1 VEICSPKLG
10 PRAEE
15 VGNLSAA
22 EAAFD
27 LVVVDPDPQVR
38 TRLAVQLGDVTGV
51 ATFPEVTA
59 LAERLQPGQPAVVV
73 FGPGFSDPAGLAQIE
88 AMARARPEVGAI
100 LVAEELSTGL
110 LQQALRSGVRDVLGD
125 PFDSAA
131 LRESVDRVGRTL
143 AIAPGGPSGVEAQGG
158 ERGRVITVSSTK
170 GGSGK
175 SVVATNLAVALARR
189 SDRPVALVDAD
200 LQFGDVAVLLG
211 LTVPHT
217 IVEAVSS
224 IDHLDAQFLQSLL
237 VRHGPSGLMVL
248 PAPVEPAFA
257 DRVRGADI
265 VRILEVLQSF
275 CGHVVVDTPAQ
286 FNDVV
291 LAVIDHSDDVV
302 LVAGLD
308 IPSVKNVKL
317 GLQTLRLLSVPESK
331 LRLLVNRADSKVRLD
346 ISEVERSLG
355 MKADSLIPSDI
366 VVPKSVNKGVPVILD
381 APKAPVTKA
390 FEDLAG
396 LFLSSEAEVP
406 MSKARGRF
414 GLF

>member
-10 PRAEE
+10 LRAEE

-27 LVVVDPDPQVR
+27 LAVVDPDAQVR
-38 TRLAVQLGDVTGV
+38 AQLAVQLG
-51 ATFPEVTA
+51 EVTA
-59 LAERLQPGQPAVVV
+59 VATYPGVTALVERLRPGQPAVVV
-73 FGPGFSDPAGLAQIE
+73 FGPGFSDGAGLAEIE
-88 AMARARPEVGAI
+88 AMSRARPEVGAI

-110 LQQALRSGVRDVLGD
+110 LKQALRCGVRDVLGD
-125 PFDSAA
+125 PFDAES
-131 LRESVDRVGRTL
+131 LQESVDRVGRTL
-143 AIAPGGPSGVEAQGG
+143 AVVPGGPPGGAPQGEG
-158 ERGRVITVSSTK
+158 QGRVITVSSTK

-175 SVVATNLAVALARR
+175 SVVATNLAVALAKR

-224 IDHLDAQFLQSLL
+224 IDRLDAQFLQSLL
-237 VRHGPSGLMVL
+237 VRHSPSGLMVL
-248 PAPVEPAFA
+248 PGPVEPAFA
-257 DRVRGADI
+257 DRVSGADV
-265 VRILEVLQSF
+265 VRIIEVLQSF
-275 CGHVVVDTPAQ
+275 CGHVVIDTPAQ

-291 LAVIDHSDDVV
+291 LAVIDHSDDVL

-317 GLQTLRLLSVPESK
+317 GLQTLRLLSVPEAK

-346 ISEVERSLG
+346 IAEVERSLG

-366 VVPKSVNKGVPVILD
+366 VVPKSVNKGIPVVLD

-396 LFLSSEAEVP
+396 LFLSSGAEVP
-406 MSKARGRF
+406 ISKARSRF